1 MNRIEEGD
9 MNRLISPLVRF
20 WNDRRGAIAAE
31 FGIVTPILIAM
42 ILGTFEGTRYVL
54 LHQKLDRMAVTTSD
68 LTAQGETISAAQ
80 LTDILAAAPLVAEP
94 FTIGANGVV
103 IVSSLYREYGTSTVQ
118 VAWQRRGAGTLN
130 SVSRFGVQGATVPQP
145 LPSGFT
151 LREGDSAIVSE
162 VFYDFKS
169 LLAPNLV
176 PSSLLYHSALF
187 RPRRGTLEVILP

>member
-1 MNRIEEGD
+1 MQ
-9 MNRLISPLVRF
+9 RLFSMLVRF
-20 WNDRRGAIAAE
+20 WSNRRGSIAAE
-31 FGIVTPILIAM
+31 FGIVTPILLAM

-68 LTAQGETISAAQ
+68 LTSQGETISAAQ

-118 VAWQRRGAGTLN
+118 IAWQRRGAGTLIAN
-130 SVSRFGVQGATVPQP
+130 SRFGVQGATAT
-145 LPSGFT
+145 LPADFS
-151 LREGDSAIVSE
+151 LREGDSVIAAE

-169 LLAPNLV
+169 YLAPDLV
-176 PSSLLYHSALF
+176 PPALLYHSAVF